1 MSILVFD
8 YYIGIKEEGENRM
21 IKRFENVSKAQFIY
35 FCIIALTAFGLGLS
49 NDVLANYFKDAYKIT
64 AYQRGIIEFPREL
77 PGVLVIF
84 IVASLSLF
92 SDIRIAM
99 VAQILSIIGIGALGF
114 ITPPFATMLIYI
126 FINSIGMHMFMP
138 LKDSIGMLLIKDENI
153 GKRMGQYKGV
163 STIFTM
169 LAGILVFIGFRVGF
183 FSFTSKWK
191 WIFIISASILMVV
204 FILFFILEKEVGRSI
219 KINKKVNFIFRK
231 EYKYYYTL
239 VVMWGV
245 QKQIMIVYGPWVL
258 IEILNKKADTLAILG
273 IIGSF
278 IGVFF
283 IPAVGR
289 WIDRFGI
296 KKLLYADALS
306 FIVVY
311 LVYGLL
317 SAGFSTGALPTIGIP
332 VFMAYML
339 FIFDRMSTQMGMVR
353 TIYLRSIAVKTS
365 DITPT
370 LSLGLSL
377 DHSVSIICAYVGGIV
392 WSLWGPQYIFFLAA
406 SLSLVNLYVAS
417 KVREGKGTQRNG

>member
-1 MSILVFD
+1 MFGKL
-8 YYIGIKEEGENRM
+8 
-21 IKRFENVSKAQFIY
+21 ENVGKVQLIY
-35 FCIIALTAFGLGLS
+35 YLIIALTALGLGLS
-49 NDVLANYFKDAYKIT
+49 NDVISNYFKDAYQIT
-64 AYQRGIIEFPREL
+64 AYQRGLIEFPREL
-77 PGVLVIF
+77 PGVLVIV

-99 VAQILSIIGIGALGF
+99 VAQLLSIIGIGTLGF
-114 ITPPFATMLIYI
+114 FTPSFEIMLIFI
-126 FINSIGMHMFMP
+126 FINSLGMHMFMP
-138 LKDSIGMLLIKDENI
+138 IQDSIGMSLIKDENI
-153 GKRMGQYKGV
+153 GKKLGQYKGLA
-163 STIFTM
+163 TIFTVLGSM
-169 LAGILVFIGFRVGF
+169 MVFVGFRVGL
-183 FSFTSKWK
+183 FSFTSKMK
-191 WIFIISASILMVV
+191 WIFIISACILGVV
-204 FILFFILEKEVGRSI
+204 LILFFVLEKLVDQPI
-219 KINKKVNFIFRK
+219 KTNKKVNFVFRK
-231 EYKYYYTL
+231 EYKYYYVL

-258 IEILNKKADTLAILG
+258 IDILSKRADTLAILS

-289 WIDRFGI
+289 WIDKFGI

-306 FIVVY
+306 FIIVY

-317 SAGFSTGALPTIGIP
+317 SAGFSTGKLATIGVP
-332 VFMAYML
+332 VFLAYIV
-339 FIFDRMSTQMGMVR
+339 FIFDKMSTQMGMIR

-377 DHSVSIICAYVGGIV
+377 DHIVSIMCAYLGGIV

-417 KVREGKGTQRNG
+417 KVNDDKLIKLKNC